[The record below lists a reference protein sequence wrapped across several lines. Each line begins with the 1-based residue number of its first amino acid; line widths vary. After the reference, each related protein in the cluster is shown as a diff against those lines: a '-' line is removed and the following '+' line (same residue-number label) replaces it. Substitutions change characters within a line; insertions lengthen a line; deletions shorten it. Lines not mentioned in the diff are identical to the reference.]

1 MKKIF
6 YKLFKWY
13 YKIIGYVMLLPNFI
27 LYKYYNPKTLIVLG
41 MHRSGTS
48 CMTRIFNLCNV
59 NLGKILMEAQID
71 NPKGFWENSLVFEI
85 NEKILKQSGGTWS
98 NPPSSDELKVTFFDK
113 LAMLAILY
121 SCPNSV
127 LGIKDPRML
136 ITWHAWKPLIKNY
149 CIVGIFRHP
158 LSVANSLNKR
168 NSLPNKDGLNLW
180 KKYNQIL
187 LSISKEENVTLI
199 DFDNP
204 DIFKDRICSILEKLN
219 LSFNENS
226 LKFYNPKNRYSDNL
240 DKIENEEIHKMYEF
254 FKIQALEI

>member
-1 MKKIF
+1 
-6 YKLFKWY
+6 
-13 YKIIGYVMLLPNFI
+13 MLLPNFI
-27 LYKYYNPKTLIVLG
+27 LYKYYKPKTLIILG

-59 NLGKILMEAQID
+59 NLGKTLMKAQVD

-98 NPPSSDELKVTFFDK
+98 NPPSSNEIKVTFFDK

-136 ITWHAWKPLIKNY
+136 ITWNAWKPLIKNY

-168 NSLPNKDGLNLW
+168 NNLPNKDGLNLW

-187 LSISKEENVTLI
+187 LSISEEENVTLI
-199 DFDNP
+199 NFDNP
-204 DIFKDRICSILEKLN
+204 DIFKDTICSILEKLN
-219 LSFNENS
+219 LSFNENA

-240 DKIENEEIHKMYEF
+240 DKIENEKIHKMYEF
-254 FKIQALEI
+254 FKIQALKI

>member
-1 MKKIF
+1 
-6 YKLFKWY
+6 
-13 YKIIGYVMLLPNFI
+13 MLLPNFI
-27 LYKYYNPKTLIVLG
+27 LYKYYKPKTLIILG

-59 NLGKILMEAQID
+59 NLGKTLMKAQVD

-98 NPPSSDELKVTFFDK
+98 NPPSSNEIKVTFFDK

-136 ITWHAWKPLIKNY
+136 ITWNAWKPLIKNY

-168 NSLPNKDGLNLW
+168 NNLPNKDGLNLW
-180 KKYNQIL
+180 KKYNKIL

-204 DIFKDRICSILEKLN
+204 DIFKDTICSILEKLN
-219 LSFNENS
+219 LSFNENA

-240 DKIENEEIHKMYEF
+240 DKIENEKIHKMYEF
-254 FKIQALEI
+254 FKIQALKI

>member
-1 MKKIF
+1 
-6 YKLFKWY
+6 
-13 YKIIGYVMLLPNFI
+13 MLLPNFI
-27 LYKYYNPKTLIVLG
+27 LHKYYNPKTLIILG

-59 NLGKILMEAQID
+59 NLGKTLMKAQVD

-98 NPPSSDELKVTFFDK
+98 NPPSSDEIKVTFFDK

-136 ITWHAWKPLIKNY
+136 ITWNAWKPLIKNY

-158 LSVANSLNKR
+158 LSVANSLTKR
-168 NSLPNKDGLNLW
+168 NNLPNKDGLNLW

-187 LSISKEENVTLI
+187 LSISEEENVTLI

-204 DIFKDRICSILEKLN
+204 DIFKDTICSILEKLN
-219 LSFNENS
+219 LSFNENA

-240 DKIENEEIHKMYEF
+240 DKIENEKIHKMYEF
-254 FKIQALEI
+254 FKIQALKI